1 MAATLGVM
9 AATPMGNFVVKLAQ
23 FGTTGVPTVPT
34 VPISNVYPQSL
45 NTEPEN
51 NGFQVRNLL
60 FQWLMFRFHVENI
73 GDGNRNSMKVKHL
86 LCNHLKMK
94 FKLQDVTAT

>member
-9 AATPMGNFVVKLAQ
+9 AATPMGNFVVQLAQ
-23 FGTTGVPTVPT
+23 FGTTGVPRVPT

-51 NGFQVRNLL
+51 NGFQVWNLL
-60 FQWLMFRFHVENI
+60 FQWLMFRFHV

-86 LCNHLKMK
+86 LCNLLKMK
-94 FKLQDVTAT
+94 FKQRDVTAA